1 MKKIALIGGGPAAL
15 FMFKRLVQSP
25 LKKIEVSIF
34 EQHGKLGAGMPYSH
48 YGSSAEH
55 ITNISDNEIPKLK
68 MHLKDWLSYAPTEML
83 KDYSISEKEFNEDKV
98 LPRLLFG
105 EYLSAQFDLF
115 LAQARKK
122 KLPTNVFY
130 NTRVTDVEDIKS
142 KEHVKVTVE
151 SGETLVF
158 DEAIICTGH
167 SWPCKTE
174 ESITNWF
181 DSPYPPQKLFKK
193 VNFPVA
199 IRGASLT
206 AIDAVRTL
214 SHANGYFTKKADGT
228 YRFKLNPE
236 SAGFHITLHA
246 IGGLLPAMRFHLEDN
261 HLEPAHTFTDE
272 EIYDIKQRNNGFV
285 PLDLIYDLNFKK
297 VIQTKNPELFAEI
310 KGMRIED
317 FISFMMEK
325 RKKVNAFTLLKA
337 EYKEAEKSIKRNES
351 VVWKET
357 LSTLSYAI
365 NYPAKHFS
373 AEDMIRL
380 KEQVMPLISII
391 IAYMPQSSARELMAL
406 HEAGLIE
413 VKDVDAASTVV
424 PGKLEGAVYKY
435 SRGEEKYFPMFI
447 DAIGQRPFFYNQI
460 PFEGLKKK
468 ETISAAYLRFASKLQ
483 AERELESGNST
494 VLKEE
499 SGGYLLQVPGINI
512 NDFFQPL
519 DIYGVA
525 NPRLFIM
532 AVPFIAGVNPDY
544 SGLDFCEAASEK
556 VIQKMAE
563 NQ

>member
-25 LKKIEVSIF
+25 LKNIEVSIF
-34 EQHGKLGAGMPYSH
+34 EQHEKLGAGMPYSK
-48 YGSSAEH
+48 YGSSKEH
-55 ITNISDNEIPKLK
+55 ITNVSDNEIPELK
-68 MHLKDWLSYAPTEML
+68 APIKDWLSHAPTEML
-83 KDYSISEKEFNEDKV
+83 SDYSISEKEFNEDKV

-105 EYLSAQFDLF
+105 EYLSSQFDLF
-115 LAQARKK
+115 LAEARKNE
-122 KLPTNVFY
+122 LPTNVFY
-130 NTRVTDVEDIKS
+130 NTRVRDIEDVQTK
-142 KEHVKVTVE
+142 KQVKVSVE
-151 SGETLVF
+151 SGETFIF
-158 DEAIICTGH
+158 DEVIICTGH
-167 SWPCKTE
+167 SWPCKAE

-193 VNFPVA
+193 ANFPIA
-199 IRGASLT
+199 IKGASLT

-214 SHANGYFTKKADGT
+214 SRANGCFTKNSDDT
-228 YRFKLNPE
+228 YSFKLNPE
-236 SAGFHITLHA
+236 SVGFHITLHA
-246 IGGLLPAMRFHLEDN
+246 IDGLLPAMRFHLEDN
-261 HLEPAHTFTDE
+261 HLEPAHVLSDE
-272 EIYDIKQRNNGFV
+272 EIYDIKQKNNGFV
-285 PLDLIYDLNFKK
+285 PLDSIYELNFKQ
-297 VIQTKNPELFAEI
+297 VIQRKNPELFEEI
-310 KGMRIED
+310 KEMRIED

-325 RKKVNAFTLLKA
+325 RKKIDAFTLLKA
-337 EYKEAEKSIKRNES
+337 EYKEAEKSIERYES
-351 VVWKET
+351 VIWKET

-380 KEQVMPLISII
+380 KEKVMPLISII

-413 VKDVDAASTVV
+413 VKDVDSSSSVV
-424 PGKLEGAVYKY
+424 PGKSEGAIYKY
-435 SRGEEKYFPMFI
+435 SQGEEKYFSMFI
-447 DAIGQRPFFYNQI
+447 DAVGQRPFFYNQI

-468 ETISAAYLRFASKLQ
+468 ETISAAYLRFASNLRGEK
-483 AERELESGNST
+483 EMESDTNV

-499 SGGYLLQVPGINI
+499 SGGYLLQLPGINI

-519 DIYGVA
+519 DVYGVA

-556 VIQKMAE
+556 IIQKMME
-563 NQ
+563 K